1 MRRLIY
7 YVACSVDHFIA
18 QEDGSATGFL
28 FEGQG
33 AADLMRE
40 FPETI
45 PSHLRTKLG
54 VSGENQ
60 RFGAV
65 VMGRKTY
72 EVGLAEGVTS
82 PYGTLEQFV
91 VSRSMTASP
100 DPAVKLIEDEPL
112 TFVRA
117 LKQAPGQDI
126 WLCGGGE
133 LAAALY
139 PEIDSLIL
147 KVSPFVMGAGIP
159 LFAGRVPQTNLA
171 LRDSRVYPN
180 GFMLLHYEL
189 LHVS

>member
-1 MRRLIY
+1 MRKLIY
-7 YVACSVDHFIA
+7 YVACSVDNFIA
-18 QEDGSATGFL
+18 QEDGSDTGFL

-45 PSHLRTKLG
+45 PTHLRTTLG

-72 EVGLAEGVTS
+72 EVGLAEGITS
-82 PYGTLEQFV
+82 PYSTLEQFV
-91 VSRSMTASP
+91 VLRSMTASP
-100 DPAVKLIEDEPL
+100 DPVVRLVKGEPL
-112 TFVRA
+112 AFVKD
-117 LKQAPGQDI
+117 LKKASGKDI

-133 LAAALY
+133 LASVLY
-139 PEIDSLIL
+139 PEINALIL

-159 LFAGRVPQTNLA
+159 LFAGRVAQTKLA
-171 LRDSRVYPN
+171 LSDSRIYPN

-189 LHVS
+189 LHQT

>member
-1 MRRLIY
+1 MRKLIY

-18 QEDGSATGFL
+18 QKDGSATGFL
-28 FEGQG
+28 FEGQE

-45 PSHLRTKLG
+45 PSHLRAQLG

-72 EVGLAEGVTS
+72 EVGLAEGITS

-91 VSRSMTASP
+91 VSRSLTSSP
-100 DPAVKLIEDEPL
+100 DPAVKLIKDEPL
-112 TFVRA
+112 AFVQT
-117 LKQAPGQDI
+117 LKQTPGKDI

-139 PEIDSLIL
+139 SEIDALIL
-147 KVSPFVMGAGIP
+147 KVSPFVMGAGVP
-159 LFAGRVPQTNLA
+159 LFAGRVAQTKLA
-171 LRDSRVYPN
+171 LRDSRVYPD

-189 LHVS
+189 LHQS